1 MVAFV
6 VFAAW
11 AAGAKNIAP
20 AANNPNP
27 TEKMKFWPAP

>member
-6 VFAAW
+6 VSAAR
-11 AAGAKNIAP
+11 AAGAKNIAT

-27 TEKMKFWPAP
+27 ADKMKFWPAP